1 MIDLFDLSCLSLPS
15 AAQKTVRSESSNSL
29 SNFCKK
35 KNSFFKERQEV
46 KKFIAEFA
54 KKYHYDS
61 GPLAEKLGL
70 FISQVRLKLIKR
82 NS

>member
-35 KNSFFKERQEV
+35 EHFFKERQEV
-46 KKFIAEFA
+46 KKMYRRILQ
-54 KKYHYDS
+54 KIYHAMMIMA
-61 GPLAEKLGL
+61 PWQK
-70 FISQVRLKLIKR
+70 
-82 NS
+82 N

>member
-54 KKYHYDS
+54 KKNTMMIVA
-61 GPLAEKLGL
+61 PWQK
-70 FISQVRLKLIKR
+70 
-82 NS
+82 N